1 MKTLAFFNP
10 KAGVGKTT
18 LVYHLAHMYAD
29 LGVRT
34 LVVDLDPQADL
45 SCLFL
50 TDEQLESLWPGGA
63 TPKTVAGALEPLLID
78 ETTDLPEP
86 PTVTITP
93 RLGLLPGDLA
103 LTLAEDELNSH
114 WTQCLDDPA
123 RSLLVEAAVW
133 RLVEEAATTWGARLV
148 LVDLGPNLTA
158 LNRAALLAAQYV
170 AVPLA
175 PDPFSLRGLRTL
187 GPTLAR
193 WRAEWEQRKGLRPKP
208 AVPLPGGE
216 LHSIGYLVL
225 QHATWRRQPVRDR
238 NRWLNQIP
246 ATYREAMLSAD
257 SAPAPHTVAEDP
269 HCLAF
274 LKSYP
279 SLLPMAQQARKPMF
293 SLKPADGA
301 LGGHGAAV
309 ADCYRDFEVLARR
322 LADRCGVDV
331 APA

>member
-1 MKTLAFFNP
+1 VKTLAFFNP

-175 PDPFSLRGLRTL
+175 CVPS
-187 GPTLAR
+187 AR
-193 WRAEWEQRKGLRPKP
+193 PW
-208 AVPLPGGE
+208 
-216 LHSIGYLVL
+216 
-225 QHATWRRQPVRDR
+225 HAGAPSGSSAKASARSPPSRCQAASCT
-238 NRWLNQIP
+238 
-246 ATYREAMLSAD
+246 LSATSSSSTQRGGD
-257 SAPAPHTVAEDP
+257 SLSAIATA
-269 HCLAF
+269 
-274 LKSYP
+274 
-279 SLLPMAQQARKPMF
+279 
-293 SLKPADGA
+293 G
-301 LGGHGAAV
+301 
-309 ADCYRDFEVLARR
+309 
-322 LADRCGVDV
+322 
-331 APA
+331 